1 MLKER
6 LKYYKQAYFISY
18 ENSTYL
24 AKFCCLVIDTFDL
37 LLCIVRWL
45 TKHMTIFFY
54 SKLFGGKVSAKVQ
67 SIRMF
72 LLCWV
77 LRRKNALMWNDMYYR
92 YFPKGTIT
100 SFQSVLSASN
110 YASCIVGGIP
120 KEGKLHKKSSSKKEI
135 YQNITWKKGT
145 SINLK
150 YDFIYRFY
158 LLTI

>member
-1 MLKER
+1 
-6 LKYYKQAYFISY
+6 
-18 ENSTYL
+18 
-24 AKFCCLVIDTFDL
+24 
-37 LLCIVRWL
+37 
-45 TKHMTIFFY
+45 MTIFFY
-54 SKLFGGKVSAKVQ
+54 SKLYGGKVSAKVQ

-120 KEGKLHKKSSSKKEI
+120 KEGKLHKNLALRKKFVKM
-135 YQNITWKKGT
+135 KKGT

-150 YDFIYRFY
+150 YDSSTDEKVPAYNI
-158 LLTI
+158 THS

>member
-1 MLKER
+1 MNKLTNPEFR
-6 LKYYKQAYFISY
+6 ALINQIYDHLFLFD
-18 ENSTYL
+18 NYL
-24 AKFCCLVIDTFDL
+24 
-37 LLCIVRWL
+37 R
-45 TKHMTIFFY
+45 
-54 SKLFGGKVSAKVQ
+54 GKVSAKVQ

-135 YQNITWKKGT
+135 CQNITWKKVHLST
-145 SINLK
+145 SNMILFTDSIFLQ
-150 YDFIYRFY
+150 YDAFLISRKPAYA
-158 LLTI
+158 